1 MKAIH
6 YLLSAVCCAL
16 PTWMSAQ
23 HMVQKSLQI
32 EVRNPWQQPQID
44 APVVINLHE
53 LNLPFTVGSAIA
65 TSTATAPLT
74 R

>member
-23 HMVQKSLQI
+23 HMVQKSLLI
-32 EVRNPWQQPQID
+32 EVTNPWQQPQID
-44 APVVINLHE
+44 APVVINLH
-53 LNLPFTVGSAIA
+53 
-65 TSTATAPLT
+65 
-74 R
+74 